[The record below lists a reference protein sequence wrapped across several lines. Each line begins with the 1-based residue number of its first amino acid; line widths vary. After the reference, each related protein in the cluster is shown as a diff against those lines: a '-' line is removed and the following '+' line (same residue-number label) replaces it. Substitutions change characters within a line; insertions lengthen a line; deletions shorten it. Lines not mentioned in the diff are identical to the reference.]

1 MGQEASSTA
10 QDKNDNCSC
19 RIVVVGK
26 KAGDDALAELSHLPS
41 GAKIVGTGCS
51 LDELRSVGGDD
62 FKDANVLLI
71 TNHFDKS
78 VLIPIMAEL
87 PFLSWI
93 HSTTTGVEFLMFP
106 EIVNNNDITLTN
118 AKGMYSSTLAEYS
131 MAAIAYFTKDIPR
144 LMAQRDQ
151 KAWTKFPMR
160 EIRGMT
166 MGIVGKPSIYT
177 YSNN

>member
-1 MGQEASSTA
+1 
-10 QDKNDNCSC
+10 
-19 RIVVVGK
+19 
-26 KAGDDALAELSHLPS
+26 
-41 GAKIVGTGCS
+41 
-51 LDELRSVGGDD
+51 
-62 FKDANVLLI
+62 
-71 TNHFDKS
+71 
-78 VLIPIMAEL
+78 
-87 PFLSWI
+87 
-93 HSTTTGVEFLMFP
+93 MFP